1 MHCRAISLSTC
12 GVKSNYMTYLLGFN
26 IVACTWRSFLHV
38 KVNIMLADHKLAYRS
53 MFSSQIV
60 I

>member
-26 IVACTWRSFLHV
+26 IVACAWRLFLHV
-38 KVNIMLADHKLAYRS
+38 KVNIMLADRR
-53 MFSSQIV
+53 
-60 I
+60 